1 MRRSRRRKSSG
12 TLTGI
17 SLGGVDCSVSK
28 PYLSAVTFGT
38 AAQGSHVQSL
48 QSDLKRWGY
57 YTGSLDGVYGPKT
70 REAVKLFQA
79 DAGITVD
86 GIVGPETQGAL
97 CTAVE
102 NWTNEGEPFPNG
114 NGGGNGNGGNGG
126 NGGSGSGAAN
136 SNDYLLYG
144 TAAAAGIGLAVL
156 FARKRD

>member
-1 MRRSRRRKSSG
+1 MRRSRRRTSG
-12 TLTGI
+12 TLTGGA
-17 SLGGVDCSVSK
+17 LG
-28 PYLSAVTFGT
+28 AVECGGITQAFFEIGTFGV
-38 AAQGSHVQSL
+38 GRHDRGKHVQEL
-48 QSDLKRWGY
+48 QWYLKEWGY
-57 YTGSLDGVYGPKT
+57 YTGSLDGAYGPKT

-102 NWTNEGEPFPNG
+102 NWTNEGEPFPDG
-114 NGGGNGNGGNGG
+114 NGNGG
-126 NGGSGSGAAN
+126 NGGSGSGAAS
-136 SNDYLLYG
+136 SNEYLLYG